1 MDIRQLKYFIAVAEE
16 QNFGRAAER
25 LHRSQPPLTRQI
37 QTLEEELGVL
47 LFRRTAKGVEL
58 TQAGEVLQHDAMNI
72 LALVKQA
79 TERAQ
84 LAAKGQIGILDVGV
98 YGSAALNTIPAL
110 LSIFSERHPD
120 VEIRLH
126 NAHRSIQLEALRQRR
141 VLVAFDRYRP
151 DDDDLA
157 VELVAQDPLIVAFK
171 QNHPLATK
179 DIVSIEDLR
188 NEAMAMPAALNTLTV
203 NAALNLCR
211 AHGFEPKLVT
221 ESSDV
226 ITGLVTLA
234 SSQHGVALIPA
245 SVATLQIP
253 GLVFRPLKETR
264 EIFMEL
270 NCFYL
275 KDEASPLLRELLQVV
290 HEYRRENEQELRE
303 KGSSASYPAP

>member
-1 MDIRQLKYFIAVAEE
+1 M
-16 QNFGRAAER
+16 
-25 LHRSQPPLTRQI
+25 
-37 QTLEEELGVL
+37 
-47 LFRRTAKGVEL
+47 EL
-58 TQAGEVLQHDAMNI
+58 TQAGEVLQRDAMNI

-84 LAAKGQIGILDVGV
+84 RAAKGQIGILDVGV
-98 YGSAALNTIPAL
+98 YGSSSLNTIPAL
-110 LSIFSERHPD
+110 LSIFSEKHPD

-126 NAHRSIQLEALRQRR
+126 NAHRSIQIEALRQRR
-141 VLVAFDRYRP
+141 VLIAFDRYRP
-151 DDDDLA
+151 DEEDLA
-157 VELVAQDPLIVAFK
+157 VELVAQEPLIVAFK

-234 SSQHGVALIPA
+234 SSHHGVALVPA
-245 SVATLQIP
+245 SVATLHIP
-253 GLVFRPLKETR
+253 GLVFRQLKETR

-270 NCFYL
+270 HCLYL
-275 KDEASPLLRELLQVV
+275 KDEESPLLRELLQVV
-290 HEYRRENEQELRE
+290 REYRQENERMLRE
-303 KGSSASYPAP
+303 KG